1 MYVDHSRQ
9 PGSMVVL
16 KETQEIY
23 YHKLNIQL
31 FKVTDH
37 VSAVPETV
45 NADYNKYLQNQKT
58 HLNFSFTNP
67 KKFLNQIKIT

>member
-31 FKVTDH
+31 LKVIDR
-37 VSAVPETV
+37 VSVVPETV
-45 NADYNKYLQNQKT
+45 NSDYNKYLQKKT
-58 HLNFSFTNP
+58 HLSFFFTNH

>member
-23 YHKLNIQL
+23 YHKLNIQFL
-31 FKVTDH
+31 KVTDR
-37 VSAVPETV
+37 VSVVPETV
-45 NADYNKYLQNQKT
+45 NSDYNKYLQKKT
-58 HLNFSFTNP
+58 HLSFFFTNH

>member
-1 MYVDHSRQ
+1 MYVGHSRQ

-31 FKVTDH
+31 LKVTDR
-37 VSAVPETV
+37 VSVVPETV
-45 NADYNKYLQNQKT
+45 NSDYNKYLQ
-58 HLNFSFTNP
+58 
-67 KKFLNQIKIT
+67 KKHI

>member
-31 FKVTDH
+31 LKVTDR
-37 VSAVPETV
+37 VSVVPETV
-45 NADYNKYLQNQKT
+45 NSDYNKYLQ
-58 HLNFSFTNP
+58 
-67 KKFLNQIKIT
+67 KKNTFKFFLYQS